1 MSTIRQNLLIDAR
14 YRRIHE
20 TRPFINKDS
29 MIYKKMLTISA
40 KCKRIQHCA
49 GFYTIQCSFNKMSIS
64 FNFNRLNKIS
74 CLQNIFAQGFCGHT
88 KSDL

>member
-1 MSTIRQNLLIDAR
+1 MRYPATKDSCHVHYPTKPAIDTR

-20 TRPFINKDS
+20 IRPFINNDS

-49 GFYTIQCSFNKMSIS
+49 GFYTF
-64 FNFNRLNKIS
+64 RAL
-74 CLQNIFAQGFCGHT
+74 LVR
-88 KSDL
+88 

>member
-1 MSTIRQNLLIDAR
+1 MSSIRQNLVIGAQ

-20 TRPFINKDS
+20 IRPFINNDS
-29 MIYKKMLTISA
+29 MIYKKKPAISA

-49 GFYTIQCSFNKMSIS
+49 GFYTIQGSFSKMSIS

-74 CLQNIFAQGFCGHT
+74 CLLNIFVQGFCGH
-88 KSDL
+88 